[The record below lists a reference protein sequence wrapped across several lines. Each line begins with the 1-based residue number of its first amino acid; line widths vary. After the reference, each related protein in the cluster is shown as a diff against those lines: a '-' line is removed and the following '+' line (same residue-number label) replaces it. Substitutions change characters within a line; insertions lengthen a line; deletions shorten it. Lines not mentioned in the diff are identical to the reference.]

1 MSKERNKRPLLK
13 DMYTMSAAPVRCIL
27 SKSELDPDL
36 DIRGGERGNGH
47 PDPNIR
53 AGGQTPKKIFQPFG
67 PQFGLKIRG
76 DPPLDLILKV
86 TV

>member
-1 MSKERNKRPLLK
+1 
-13 DMYTMSAAPVRCIL
+13 MSAAPVRCIL

-36 DIRGGERGNGH
+36 GIRGGGGGGERGNGH

-67 PQFGLKIRG
+67 PQFSLKIRG

>member
-1 MSKERNKRPLLK
+1 M
-13 DMYTMSAAPVRCIL
+13 

-36 DIRGGERGNGH
+36 DIRGGGAGERGNSH

-53 AGGQTPKKIFQPFG
+53 AGGQTQKKFFQPFG

-76 DPPLDLILKV
+76 GLSPGSDTESDRLMEVKTIKNNLKN
-86 TV
+86 